1 MQIKFTDEKG
11 NPPINKNSFQI
22 SKDDLESYEENL
34 KWESV
39 LVSDALQETRKR
51 KFFAINFSIVLFP
64 GLVGAMLAIA
74 SHLKKIDANLDEKT
88 SYYWVTIIAIS
99 MFIGMANMISI
110 K

>member
-39 LVSDALQETRKR
+39 LVSDALQETR
-51 KFFAINFSIVLFP
+51 VC
-64 GLVGAMLAIA
+64 
-74 SHLKKIDANLDEKT
+74 
-88 SYYWVTIIAIS
+88 
-99 MFIGMANMISI
+99 
-110 K
+110 